1 MKESFK
7 DPNLKAALTPYHPN
21 AIRNRLPVEFK
32 DSAVPGKRFC
42 YPRNQHTYECAALH
56 TPRAA
61 ARTAACHAAILPAA
75 HPPPPPPSP
84 TPLAFACRQLLW
96 RLAGGRL
103 PALPHN
109 NAELLLVRHQ
119 GARGRRVQPGHR
131 LGEVKV
137 DPPEADHV
145 GASLHMPC
153 SGGGSSS
160 QAGVARA
167 WYSLLSAALD
177 AAPIVLRAS
186 LL

>member
-96 RLAGGRL
+96 RLAGAGFQRFRTTMQNYYSYDTK
-103 PALPHN
+103 ALAVGESN
-109 NAELLLVRHQ
+109 QGIVSEKSKWIHQ
-119 GARGRRVQPGHR
+119 KQT
-131 LGEVKV
+131 
-137 DPPEADHV
+137 
-145 GASLHMPC
+145 M
-153 SGGGSSS
+153 
-160 QAGVARA
+160 
-167 WYSLLSAALD
+167 
-177 AAPIVLRAS
+177 
-186 LL
+186 